1 MNQNEF
7 LIELANILDYEDL
20 IRPDQDVATIDV
32 WDSLGI
38 LSVMQLLSDI
48 GIEIQVEKI
57 TELQNIDELLKIV
70 KPFLKD

>member
-7 LIELANILDYEDL
+7 LIELANILDYDDL

-48 GIEIQVEKI
+48 GIKIQVEKI

-70 KPFLKD
+70 EPLLKD

>member
-20 IRPDQDVATIDV
+20 IGPDQDVATIDV

-48 GIEIQVEKI
+48 GIKIQVEKI

>member
-48 GIEIQVEKI
+48 GIKIQVEKI
-57 TELQNIDELLKIV
+57 TELQNINELLKIV

>member
-48 GIEIQVEKI
+48 GIKIQVEKI
-57 TELQNIDELLKIV
+57 TEMQNIDELLKIV

>member
-7 LIELANILDYEDL
+7 LIELANILDYDGMIL
-20 IRPDQDVATIDV
+20 ADQDVATIDV

-38 LSVMQLLSDI
+38 LSVMQLLSDM
-48 GIEIQVEKI
+48 GIKIQVEKI
-57 TELQNIDELLKIV
+57 TELHNINELLVIV

>member
-1 MNQNEF
+1 
-7 LIELANILDYEDL
+7 LDYEDL

-48 GIEIQVEKI
+48 GIKIQVEKI

>member
-7 LIELANILDYEDL
+7 LIELANILDYEDQ
-20 IRPDQDVATIDV
+20 IGPDQDVATIDV

-48 GIEIQVEKI
+48 GIKIQVEKI

-70 KPFLKD
+70 EPLLKD

>member
-7 LIELANILDYEDL
+7 LVELADVLDYEDVIL
-20 IRPDQDVATIDV
+20 PDQDVATIDV

-48 GIEIQVEKI
+48 GIKIQVEKI
-57 TELQNIDELLKIV
+57 TEVQNINDLLQIV
-70 KPFLKD
+70 RPFLKD